1 MQQARPTVPSS
12 EAHAGKVTY
21 EIDADSRDVA
31 LRIRVV
37 SESEQQARFAYAG
50 VADKQ
55 KLEEVI
61 AADTAEH

>member
-1 MQQARPTVPSS
+1 VYI
-12 EAHAGKVTY
+12 AH
-21 EIDADSRDVA
+21 
-31 LRIRVV
+31 VV
-37 SESEQQARFAYAG
+37 NESEQQARFAYAG